1 MDEEEMDVHHRI
13 RRRDATREL
22 FRNYTIAL
30 SIAGLIFTAGYNWR
44 RINELFDWKM
54 SAQSEYVKKDILI
67 EQFKVFNQQMLNL
80 QVQLSDLK
88 ETVEKK
94 K

>member
-22 FRNYTIAL
+22 FRNYTIAC